1 MHTIGQLANAANVN
15 IETIRYYERK
25 GLIEQPKKP
34 KQGYRQYPRE
44 TLTTVLF
51 IKRVQQLGFTLAE
64 IAALIDLSTG
74 SCRDVQALTETKLL
88 AVRQKLKDLQRLEKS
103 LKSLI
108 SECRSNPDENQCPI
122 IASLV
127 PIRKP

>member
-108 SECRSNPDENQCPI
+108 SECRSNPDENQW
-122 IASLV
+122 
-127 PIRKP
+127 R